1 MKLKIYH
8 CENCGEEMIAGNES
22 AIICYC
28 GTEMEAVGY
37 FTQDFL
43 EVMKG
48 GKNKHGTRDN

>member
-1 MKLKIYH
+1 MKLQIYK
-8 CENCGEEMIAGNES
+8 CENCGEETIAGNES

-37 FTQDFL
+37 FNNDFQ

-48 GKNKHGTRDN
+48 GRKNGTRNN